1 MAAGISVATA
11 PGTVLRSSYSP
22 FLGPKPV
29 ARALRISPSL
39 QSVGGILRLG
49 RRRSPNLT
57 VCFVLEDEKLR
68 GIQESEE
75 GEASGGVGRAISLAE
90 SVAEKVAEKMA
101 RKKSERL
108 SYLVAAVMSS
118 FGVTSMAIMAVYYRF
133 AWQMEV
139 QLQQNSPSPF
149 PFFLQLFH
157 FFKLSQMFW
166 RRGERY
172 LSRKCWAHLLSPSVL
187 P

>member
-1 MAAGISVATA
+1 M
-11 PGTVLRSSYSP
+11 
-22 FLGPKPV
+22 
-29 ARALRISPSL
+29 
-39 QSVGGILRLG
+39 
-49 RRRSPNLT
+49 T

-75 GEASGGVGRAISLAE
+75 ETEEESGGVGRAISLAE

-139 QLQQNSPSPF
+139 QSQQNF
-149 PFFLQLFH
+149 LPFFRFNCSISSILLN
-157 FFKLSQMFW
+157 LTQMYG
-166 RRGERY
+166 RRVERY
-172 LSRKCWAHLLSPSVL
+172 LTQKCSAHLLSPSVPL
-187 P
+187 